1 MPFTV
6 RNSRDALKHV
16 DDMQALKGRK
26 FLTPFPEYMI
36 YMFYSIPESVYFH
49 NLLKEF
55 ADGGFERNFSHCHK
69 TIYNRKSSAFSSPVR
84 ILCAKFTSNLLLPNA
99 EHTDSLSVI
108 ELHMSNRKSRAFHS
122 LQ

>member
-16 DDMQALKGRK
+16 DVMQALKGRK

-49 NLLKEF
+49 NLLTEF
-55 ADGGFERNFSHCHK
+55 ADGGFERNFSHFHK
-69 TIYNRKSSAFSSPVR
+69 TICNRKSSAFSSRSSHFVREILPVISCCR
-84 ILCAKFTSNLLLPNA
+84 MPSTLTHCL
-99 EHTDSLSVI
+99 
-108 ELHMSNRKSRAFHS
+108 
-122 LQ
+122 